1 MNEII
6 ELLSYSFIQ
15 RALICGIAVSF
26 SAALIGVILVLKN
39 YSMIGHGLGEV
50 GFAALALAAALNLPV
65 LSVSIPLV
73 IIASIIIM
81 IISQKKGEHGEIMV
95 ALVASGALAIGVIIT
110 AMTSGMELI

>member
-1 MNEII
+1 MD
-6 ELLSYSFIQ
+6 F
-15 RALICGIAVSF
+15 
-26 SAALIGVILVLKN
+26 
-39 YSMIGHGLGEV
+39 GEV

-81 IISQKKGEHGEIMV
+81 IISQKKGEHGEVMI

-110 AMTSGMELI
+110 AMTSGFGANTYNYMFGSILALTVNSLSFFSLTPITIHSATSGFLSK